1 MEGTSTELLASG
13 ETVQSVS
20 AISPSTPTVV
30 LSAKAKGKS
39 RAVEGD
45 SASKASRLTLD
56 QDGEGQLT
64 GLSQE
69 ADASKLRTRTLSC
82 ELALMTQLLVV
93 RIYTPFASKK
103 APTLSETLSS
113 TIPEPL
119 LNASK
124 AIIRVAKLIH
134 RPGQTYPGP
143 STFLAMCS
151 PDQLVLDATLMC
163 TQHCFGGTIIESKD
177 SKAGAQKKDAG
188 SGELMQTIGIGLDLL
203 DVACSISKNAE
214 QVPLASSSS
223 QDVVVTNPSSLETRV
238 VASLRKQWSFK
249 NSSFAPSRSRKR
261 TRSTMEGNTAGTS
274 IEPVERASP
283 RQEPQTSSPRN
294 ATDQQSEQPAPR
306 SHARHATERQSL
318 PSTTPADTRL
328 RVASPVPVEQ
338 PSSTTQPPT
347 SAPTPVPPPDPPT
360 APGPPKARLL
370 PEEVSKPKGKPRTGD
385 AAHAQITIRSRGPGG
400 APQTSKRK
408 QEPKSR
414 APSRPLLT
422 TAERAVG
429 EDGKMRYVGEDRVPV
444 SLVV

>member
-1 MEGTSTELLASG
+1 M
-13 ETVQSVS
+13 
-20 AISPSTPTVV
+20 PTVV

-39 RAVEGD
+39 RAVDGD
-45 SASKASRLTLD
+45 TASKAPRLTLD
-56 QDGEGQLT
+56 QDGEGQLA

-69 ADASKLRTRTLSC
+69 AVASKLRMRTLSC
-82 ELALMTQLLVV
+82 ELALMTQLLIV
-93 RIYTPFASKK
+93 RIYTPFARKK
-103 APTLSETLSS
+103 TPTPSDTTPSC

-151 PDQLVLDATLMC
+151 LDQLVLDATLMC
-163 TQHCFGGTIIESKD
+163 TQHGFGGTIIESKD
-177 SKAGAQKKDAG
+177 NKAGVQKKDAG

-214 QVPLASSSS
+214 QAPSASSSS
-223 QDVVVTNPSSLETRV
+223 QDIVVTNPSSLETRV

-261 TRSTMEGNTAGTS
+261 TRSTMEGNTASTP
-274 IEPVERASP
+274 IEPVERAAPAPPP
-283 RQEPQTSSPRN
+283 RQEPQTSRPRS
-294 ATDQQSEQPAPR
+294 ATDQQSEQPATR
-306 SHARHATERQSL
+306 SHGRSATERQSL
-318 PSTTPADTRL
+318 PSTTPADTHS
-328 RVASPVPVEQ
+328 RVTPPIPVEQ
-338 PSSTTQPPT
+338 PSSTAQSPT

-360 APGPPKARLL
+360 AAGPPKARLL
-370 PEEVSKPKGKPRTGD
+370 PEEVSKPKGKSRTGD
-385 AAHAQITIRSRGPGG
+385 AAHGQITIRSRGPGG